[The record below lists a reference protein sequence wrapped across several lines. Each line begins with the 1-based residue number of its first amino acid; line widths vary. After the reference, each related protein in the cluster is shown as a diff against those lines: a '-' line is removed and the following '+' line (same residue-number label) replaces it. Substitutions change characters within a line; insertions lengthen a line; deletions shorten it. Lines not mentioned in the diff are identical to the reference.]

1 MDNEDKGN
9 NINVSFPRKTLYLIA
24 AAVIIAV
31 VVAGAFSGFLDKPLT
46 ALQEMFQEESQEVV
60 ATVNGEEITREEL
73 EVMLEQQKQQY
84 QMQGMDLD
92 SEEMSDMREQL
103 ERQILDSLIA
113 NLLMA
118 QAAEEKGISV
128 SEEELEQEY
137 QDLAAQFG
145 GEEELNQQLEAA
157 GITREEIKED
167 IARTLPAQK
176 YMESYK
182 EENISEEDLEVSEEE
197 LKAVYDQY
205 SAQMGEEFG
214 EFEEVKPQLEED
226 LKRQKENEVLQS
238 HVEEL
243 REEAE
248 VEIKI

>member
-9 NINVSFPRKTLYLIA
+9 NINVSLPRKTLYLIA
-24 AAVIIAV
+24 AAVIIAL
-31 VVAGAFSGFLDKPLT
+31 VAVGAFSGFLDKPLT
-46 ALQEMFQEESQEVV
+46 ALQGMFQEESQEVV
-60 ATVNGEEITREEL
+60 ATVNGEEIAREEL

-92 SEEMSDMREQL
+92 SEDMSDMLEQL
-103 ERQILDSLIA
+103 ERQILDSLVA

-137 QDLAAQFG
+137 QDLVAQFG

-248 VEIKI
+248 IEIKL

>member
-9 NINVSFPRKTLYLIA
+9 NINVSLPRKTLYLIA
-24 AAVIIAV
+24 AAVIIAL
-31 VVAGAFSGFLDKPLT
+31 VAVGAFSGFLDKPLT
-46 ALQEMFQEESQEVV
+46 ALQGMFQEESQEVV
-60 ATVNGEEITREEL
+60 ATVNGEEIAREEL

-84 QMQGMDLD
+84 QMQGMDMD
-92 SEEMSDMREQL
+92 SEDMSDMLEQL
-103 ERQILDSLIA
+103 ERQILDSLVA

-137 QDLAAQFG
+137 QDLVAQFG

-157 GITREEIKED
+157 GITQEEIKED

-238 HVEEL
+238 HVEEV

-248 VEIKI
+248 IEIKL